1 MYEILLQI
9 KNPKLPQQRMWYSM
23 YITINYRSAELQVQ
37 FWFRGRQFVTM
48 HLFPMSCVLPLDMK
62 TNVGYLI
69 DS

>member
-1 MYEILLQI
+1 
-9 KNPKLPQQRMWYSM
+9 M

-37 FWFRGRQFVTM
+37 FWFRERQFVTM
-48 HLFPMSCVLPLDMK
+48 RLFPLSCVLPLDMK

>member
-9 KNPKLPQQRMWYSM
+9 NNPKFPQQRMWYSM

-48 HLFPMSCVLPLDMK
+48 HLFPLSCVLPLDMK

>member
-9 KNPKLPQQRMWYSM
+9 DNPKLPLQRMWYSM

-37 FWFRGRQFVTM
+37 FWFRERQFVTM
-48 HLFPMSCVLPLDMK
+48 RLFPLSCVLPLDMK

>member
-9 KNPKLPQQRMWYSM
+9 NNPKLPQQGMWYSM

-37 FWFRGRQFVTM
+37 FWFRERQFVTM
-48 HLFPMSCVLPLDMK
+48 HLFPLSCVLPLDMK